1 MVRKKNIFGIL
12 INILC
17 LEEANIPYVFVPSK
31 EDLGSVIRA
40 NRTCCLL
47 MIRSHPE
54 YKELYDEI
62 IEKVNKLESTTTTK
76 SE

>member
-1 MVRKKNIFGIL
+1 
-12 INILC
+12 
-17 LEEANIPYVFVPSK
+17 VPSK

-54 YKELYDEI
+54 YKELFDEI
-62 IEKVNKLESTTTTK
+62 VDKVNKLEPAFSKT
-76 SE
+76 E

>member
-1 MVRKKNIFGIL
+1 MNFVLIFV
-12 INILC
+12 
-17 LEEANIPYVFVPSK
+17 EEAQIPYVFVPSK

-47 MIRSHPE
+47 MIRPHAE

-62 IEKVNKLESTTTTK
+62 VEKINKLESSTTK
-76 SE
+76 NE